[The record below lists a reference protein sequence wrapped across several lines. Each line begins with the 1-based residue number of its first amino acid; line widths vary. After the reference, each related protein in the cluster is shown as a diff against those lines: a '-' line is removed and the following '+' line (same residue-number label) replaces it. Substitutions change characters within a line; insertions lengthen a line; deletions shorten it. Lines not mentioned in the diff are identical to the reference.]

1 MKSQLFSVEW
11 VRCQITERLTRSGS
25 NATRTGRIVL
35 SRVKRGD
42 LLVEFDRQ
50 AQIRN
55 SLDQQAE
62 YDKLVSQVAE
72 EQAKEDEARAKN
84 ETELHRGWNGGQEFL
99 GCRTGRAL

>member
-1 MKSQLFSVEW
+1 MEW
-11 VRCQITERLTRSGS
+11 VRCQIPERLTRSGS
-25 NATRTGRIVL
+25 NATWTGCIVL

-55 SLDQQAE
+55 SLDKQAE
-62 YDKLVSQVAE
+62 YYDKLVSHVAE
-72 EQAKEDEARAKN
+72 EQAKEDAARAKN